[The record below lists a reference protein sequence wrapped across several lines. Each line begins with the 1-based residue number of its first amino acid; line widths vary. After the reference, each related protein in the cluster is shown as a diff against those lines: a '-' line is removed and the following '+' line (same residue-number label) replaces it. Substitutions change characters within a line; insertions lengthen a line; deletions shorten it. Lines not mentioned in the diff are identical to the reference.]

1 MKTSTIQELKEEL
14 QESDPSR
21 IRDLCLRL
29 AKFKKENKELL
40 TYLLF
45 ESHDLEAYINSVKSE
60 MEVSFSEINL
70 SNLYYAKKSLRK
82 ILRSVNKYIR
92 YTGENQAEIDLLIH
106 YCKLLKESGIPFE
119 RSQALVN
126 IYTQQLKKI
135 RKCIGKLHEDLQYDY
150 QKEINVLE

>member
-106 YCKLLKESGIPFE
+106 YCKLLKESGIPFD